1 LKINRVEGGQ
11 IVLEQIINKRRKQK
25 HIGNKFKNIPL
36 ANLKTKKLY
45 FSSSVDHFYTIF
57 GFSREK
63 LTIELKKL
71 FNLID
76 KKINEINK

>member
-1 LKINRVEGGQ
+1 MYW
-11 IVLEQIINKRRKQK
+11 NKLSTKEE
-25 HIGNKFKNIPL
+25 NKNISETNLKNIPL